1 MALSIFDNLE
11 EANDELEK
19 IEDEIEIPHI
29 TKEEILKNY
38 DFNFD
43 VDTETL
49 EFLKEHGNP
58 DQSIVIT
65 MDGVKVMNTNRYTP
79 ANYIIKTVEVK

>member
-43 VDTETL
+43 VDSETL
-49 EFLKEHGNP
+49 EFLKE
-58 DQSIVIT
+58 QTI
-65 MDGVKVMNTNRYTP
+65 KVHKRKYFLYRIRKN
-79 ANYIIKTVEVK
+79 I

>member
-1 MALSIFDNLE
+1 MDN
-11 EANDELEK
+11 NKDEY
-19 IEDEIEIPHI
+19 DEFLQSVKPA
-29 TKEEILKNY
+29 
-38 DFNFD
+38 
-43 VDTETL
+43 L